1 MFVESFLRL
10 KLKSS
15 SGSGSGNSDDD
26 INGYNINLYYILGI
40 IDGLLFLWALFQL
53 IRILIYSRNGA
64 KNLKPKLIFHFIIAV
79 TMLVRSGFFFSS
91 QKINN
96 YDIVLIW
103 YEVSSMLLFVGY
115 GCLLLFWMEL
125 YSRFSQPFSTAKD
138 FWNIWIPRV
147 VVFTTIMI
155 LALVGWVITLTIWGK
170 TEDRRLLLDQI
181 IEGIIS
187 GLFLVAGFG
196 FLIYGILL
204 FVSFK
209 KLDKHNKIINNN
221 SNSNINNN
229 SNNIIPNGNNNNEI
243 NNNNKIN
250 ISGGISSSNNSN
262 NKSHH
267 LLINNNN
274 NGRKRKGILQSPPE
288 AIRAAVVGSICTVC
302 FCIRSIIT
310 LYSIRESINDP
321 NQSGTTSFN
330 LGWEFELAYFFMTE
344 ILPTVLM
351 MFRLRKMK
359 KKRALLLSDPQQQQ
373 QQQQPQN
380 NRYSSQYSLLTSAS
394 FNHLVK
400 SNKNNNN
407 NNNNNY
413 HNNINSPLILKQDEY
428 NNYSSSSS
436 YSSSNSESD
445 EESSSES
452 SAIPPSYK
460 TTILHQ

>member
-1 MFVESFLRL
+1 MLVESFLRL

-15 SGSGSGNSDDD
+15 GSSGNSDDD

-64 KNLKPKLIFHFIIAV
+64 KNLKPKLIFHLIIAV

-125 YSRFSQPFSTAKD
+125 YSRFSQPFTTAKD

-155 LALVGWVITLTIWGK
+155 LALVGWIVTLTVWGT

-209 KLDKHNKIINNN
+209 KLDKHNKIINSNNISNN
-221 SNSNINNN
+221 SSNNN
-229 SNNIIPNGNNNNEI
+229 SIIPNGNNQI
-243 NNNNKIN
+243 NNNKIN
-250 ISGGISSSNNSN
+250 ISGGISSSSSSSSN
-262 NKSHH
+262 NNNKTN
-267 LLINNNN
+267 LLINN
-274 NGRKRKGILQSPPE
+274 GKKRKGILQTPPE
-288 AIRAAVVGSICTVC
+288 AIRAAVVGSICTIC

-359 KKRALLLSDPQQQQ
+359 KKRALLLSDPQQLQNNNNSN
-373 QQQQPQN
+373 N

-400 SNKNNNN
+400 SNKSIN
-407 NNNNNY
+407 
-413 HNNINSPLILKQDEY
+413 HNNINSPLILKHDEY
-428 NNYSSSSS
+428 NNDSSESC
-436 YSSSNSESD
+436 SSSNSDSD

-460 TTILHQ
+460 TTILQQ

>member
-1 MFVESFLRL
+1 MLIESFQSL

-15 SGSGSGNSDDD
+15 DSSVNSDND

-147 VVFTTIMI
+147 IVFTTII
-155 LALVGWVITLTIWGK
+155 VLALVGWIVTLTIWGK
-170 TEDRRLLLDQI
+170 SEDRRLLLDQI

-209 KLDKHNKIINNN
+209 KLDKHNKIINDDNN
-221 SNSNINNN
+221 KTK
-229 SNNIIPNGNNNNEI
+229 IPNGNNNETNR
-243 NNNNKIN
+243 NNSNSNNIIN
-250 ISGGISSSNNSN
+250 ISGGISSNS
-262 NKSHH
+262 KTH
-267 LLINNNN
+267 LLV
-274 NGRKRKGILQSPPE
+274 NGNSGVGKRRKGLLQSPPE

-359 KKRALLLSDPQQQQ
+359 KKRNLLLNDPQPQQQPQ
-373 QQQQPQN
+373 QQN

-394 FNHLVK
+394 FNQLVK
-400 SNKNNNN
+400 STKSNGGVQ
-407 NNNNNY
+407 Y
-413 HNNINSPLILKQDEY
+413 NNINSPLILKHNEY
-428 NNYSSSSS
+428 DNDSSSSSS
-436 YSSSNSESD
+436 YSSSNNDSD

-460 TTILHQ
+460 TTILPH